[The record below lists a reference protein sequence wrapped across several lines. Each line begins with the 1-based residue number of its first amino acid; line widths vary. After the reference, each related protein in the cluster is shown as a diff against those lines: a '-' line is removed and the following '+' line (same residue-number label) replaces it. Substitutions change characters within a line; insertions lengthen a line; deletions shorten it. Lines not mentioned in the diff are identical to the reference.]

1 MTQQSTPG
9 PTFRKDE
16 NPNSKRHIHLNV
28 HCCTIY
34 NSQDIEAICVQ
45 RQMNGSRRC
54 GSYIQWN
61 ISHKKN
67 KILPLAAT
75 GTDLEMIILY
85 KIRES
90 QIYDITSYMWNLKNN
105 SNELIYKTK

>member
-45 RQMNGSRRC
+45 RQMN
-54 GSYIQWN
+54 
-61 ISHKKN
+61 
-67 KILPLAAT
+67 A
-75 GTDLEMIILY
+75 LEGLML
-85 KIRES
+85 
-90 QIYDITSYMWNLKNN
+90 NLK
-105 SNELIYKTK
+105 LQYFGHLK